1 MSERNKDVVLA
12 YVDAFNRGDL
22 DALCKL
28 FTPDALVW
36 GVLGWG
42 EIDKVR
48 PIWQDLI
55 ECLRMQL
62 QVDAIVSEGD
72 TVAVRYTERG
82 TSVQPFRG
90 LGPTR
95 RSYELV
101 AMEWFEL
108 RDGRI
113 HRRWGARDFAAQSRQ
128 LGFPLQ

>member
-1 MSERNKDVVLA
+1 MSEQNKDVVLA

-22 DALCKL
+22 EALCKL

-55 ECLRMQL
+55 ECLKMQL

-82 TSVQPFRG
+82 TSVRPFRG
-90 LGPTR
+90 VGPTQ

-101 AMEWFEL
+101 AMEWFVI